1 MELDDSKPKRQN
13 TRLESEGAE
22 FLVLANLLIE
32 GIESYKTYIN
42 YPGYDLVAINP
53 ETKKSAKIQVKSR
66 WATDY
71 DFSFPI
77 KNFDCDFVVHVAL
90 NRGIRFNKNKSNH
103 STTPESPTIYVFPLE
118 IVKSVRK
125 DAGWGK
131 VYIKKISN
139 YKSYINKW
147 SLIKESLK

>member
-1 MELDDSKPKRQN
+1 MKINPDKPKRQN
-13 TRLESEGAE
+13 TKLESEGAE

-53 ETKKSAKIQVKSR
+53 KSKKSAKIQVKSR

-90 NRGIRFNKNKSNH
+90 NRGIRFNKKKTNEDILNQ
-103 STTPESPTIYVFPLE
+103 PIIYIFPLE
-118 IVKSVRK
+118 LVKSVRK
-125 DAGWGK
+125 NDEWGK
-131 VYIKKISN
+131 VNIKKIIN
-139 YKSYINKW
+139 YEYYINNW
-147 SLIKESLK
+147 YLIKDFLK